1 MNWFIVSL
9 LLALALTV
17 AVIYAFYVKGQSA
30 RILKGLDDMISSAM
44 DGGFSESGY
53 DESMRSRVEN
63 RFAGY
68 IMAAETSFRGV
79 REERERIKSLVSDIS
94 HQTRTP
100 VANIKLYAQL
110 LSEKGLEGEAGEC
123 CAAMEAQA
131 QKLEDLIEAL
141 VKTSRLESG
150 ILALHTAPGALE
162 DIVLKAAEQYRLK
175 AAEKHISFEV
185 RPSCMTALC
194 DAKWTGEALCILMD
208 NAVKYTPQGGKIEV
222 SMTAYEMFCRVDVK
236 DTGVGIPEDEQPKIF
251 GRFYRGRGV
260 LNEQGVGIGLYLA
273 RQIAS
278 GEGGYIKVS
287 SVQGQGS
294 IFSLFIPRNEM

>member
-1 MNWFIVSL
+1 MNW
-9 LLALALTV
+9 LAMIFAAAFLCAL
-17 AVIYAFYVKGQSA
+17 IYALYTRRQTV
-30 RILKGLDDMISSAM
+30 RVMKGLDDMLAKAM
-44 DGGFSESGY
+44 EGDFSEEGY
-53 DESMRSRVEN
+53 DESVASMLEN
-63 RFAGY
+63 KFARY
-68 IMAAETSFRGV
+68 LSASQTSLRGV

-162 DIVLKAAEQYRLK
+162 NIVLKAAEQYRLK

>member
-1 MNWFIVSL
+1 MNW
-9 LLALALTV
+9 LAMIFAAAFLCAL
-17 AVIYAFYVKGQSA
+17 IYALYTRRQTV
-30 RILKGLDDMISSAM
+30 RVMKGLDDMLAKAM
-44 DGGFSESGY
+44 EGDFSEEGY
-53 DESMRSRVEN
+53 DESVASMLEN
-63 RFAGY
+63 KFARY
-68 IMAAETSFRGV
+68 LSASQTSLRGV